1 MATDYRYNQF
11 DDVLE
16 TVEKTELHVVPS
28 VSPFIVTLDEVP
40 ERGDPT
46 TMTVKEV
53 TGVSE
58 GARVYGR
65 TFTEVAETPTSG
77 TFRPDY
83 NTGAN
88 GDTTWNTGALLFGSS
103 DANTVV
109 EVTYQAT
116 GSVASLRSSH
126 YPAWWTD
133 RGDGSDGDFYPDS
146 DTTIGGVKNYRSVY
160 IPEGITV
167 KVNRAVHIK
176 CLGAFVNRG
185 TLTATGE
192 GAAGG
197 VGAKYEYDDSGS
209 GRYTI
214 SEFGVNPTN
223 GFTSIGG
230 AGGDSTNGE
239 HLDNAS
245 QIVQNLTKEIWHQ
258 NVEAN
263 GIFVL
268 AEGGGGGYGTINNS
282 SGRGSSGGAGG
293 GAILI
298 ASAEFLNTANIDA
311 NGAAGVSGT
320 QTGHAGGGG
329 GGGGTVAIVA
339 RRIRQAGTIT
349 AKGGSGGT
357 VSNTRYAGVG
367 ADGESGLTF
376 MKEVDV

>member
-58 GARVYGR
+58 GARIYGR

-88 GDTTWNTGALLFGSS
+88 GDATWNTGALLFSSS
-103 DANTVV
+103 DANAVV
-109 EVTYQAT
+109 EITYQAT

-133 RGDGSDGDFYPDS
+133 RGDGSDGDFYPTE
-146 DTTIGGVKNYRSVY
+146 DTTISGVKNYRSVY
-160 IPEGITV
+160 IPEGVTV

-176 CLGAFVNRG
+176 CLGAFVNHG

-197 VGAKYEYDDSGS
+197 VAEKRGTDNDGNPITKAAEVPPEQGFVAVGA
-209 GRYTI
+209 
-214 SEFGVNPTN
+214 
-223 GFTSIGG
+223 
-230 AGGDSTNGE
+230 AGGSKNNGTYQA
-239 HLDNAS
+239 NAGT
-245 QIVQNLTKEIWHQ
+245 IALNMPKEIWQ
-258 NVEAN
+258 
-263 GIFVL
+263 GILTTQGIVAFGYGS
-268 AEGGGGGYGTINNS
+268 GGGGGWNNS
-282 SGRGSSGGAGG
+282 TSAGADGGAGG
-293 GAILI
+293 GVILI
-298 ASAEFLNTANIDA
+298 AAADALNTATIDA
-311 NGAAGVSGT
+311 DGNPGENGT
-320 QTGHAGGGG
+320 KNYIAGGGG

-339 RRIRQAGTIT
+339 HRVTNTGAIT
-349 AKGGSGGT
+349 AEGGTGGT
-357 VSNTRYAGVG
+357 VNNTKYAGVG
-367 ADGESGLTF
+367 ADGESGLVFT
-376 MKEVDV
+376 KEVDV